1 MCVRRPVTTLVHA
14 FVGWALC
21 FATMGIG
28 MTATS
33 LENALIV
40 HAIGAPVYFSI
51 LSLSY
56 FRRCSDANPLRTA
69 TVFEA
74 ATISIAR
81 SLEQTRQGIAYKEPK
96 TARSRRVI
104 SLPAFAVD
112 ALRRHRIEQAEH
124 RLRVGPA
131 WEDQGLVCATAT
143 GGPVVN
149 NLSREYQS
157 LLAKAGLPRVNFHS
171 LRHCH
176 ASMLLSQG
184 VHAKTISERLGHSG
198 IAITMDL
205 YSHLMPGVQ
214 KEAAAKLDSLLG
226 SATNG
231 ASVEKC

>member
-1 MCVRRPVTTLVHA
+1 
-14 FVGWALC
+14 
-21 FATMGIG
+21 